1 MGSNFL
7 NFLPSL
13 LAVVPPA
20 DSTVLVLFS
29 AAAIVIGIFCI
40 VFMLF
45 EMGEVRR
52 LRERNRRTHDE
63 WQQAYTLL
71 FRTMIE
77 RLNEANRSAASTP
90 PPELHSPDDEYF
102 ARLSRPRRFLDTH

>member
-1 MGSNFL
+1 MGSNSL
-7 NFLPSL
+7 NFLPRL
-13 LAVVPPA
+13 LAAAPATDTVVLA
-20 DSTVLVLFS
+20 LFSTVALFG
-29 AAAIVIGIFCI
+29 GIFCL

-77 RLNEANRSAASTP
+77 RLNEANRSAESTP
-90 PPELHSPDDEYF
+90 PLEPHSPDDEYF